1 MSEFYDES
9 GMSVVNPYAVGAAS
23 QMQMDAGNRHDSG
36 NAVAANMEARAVS
49 EVKAQVIMARQFPR
63 DTLYAMDQIL
73 NECKR
78 PTLADAAVYT
88 FPRGKETVSGPSIR
102 LAEVLARNWGNV
114 NFGQE
119 VLERGVDKRGVG
131 FSLVR
136 AFAWDL
142 QTNMYVSRQ
151 FEVKHFRSTKT
162 GGYKLT
168 DDRDI
173 YELEANMAA
182 RRLRACILQVIPGD
196 VTAAAVNACRQTAS
210 SGLNEM
216 MKDEKQRA
224 ALIAKMLRIY
234 EKLGVTQADLEEYLK
249 ARVDD
254 WSADEMLRLKELKNG
269 LDDGAILLGDIFPHL
284 AGNDK
289 NQVISK
295 EQVTQLM
302 EAAAK
307 TGRQGEISD
316 ALKRMKIAKFADVP
330 VARFDE
336 VVKLIESFKPDNK
349 PKQQIPSGANEQKE
363 S

>member
-1 MSEFYDES
+1 MGDYFEDG
-9 GMSVVNPYAVGAAS
+9 GMAVVNPYAVGAAS
-23 QMQMDAGNRHDSG
+23 PMQMDSSRHDSG
-36 NAVAANMEARAVS
+36 NALAANMEARAVS
-49 EVKAQVIMARQFPR
+49 EVKAQVIMARQYPR
-63 DTLYAMDQIL
+63 DPMLAMDQIL
-73 NECKR
+73 RECQR

-119 VLERGVDKRGVG
+119 VLERGTDKRGVG

-142 QTNMYVSRQ
+142 QTNLYVSRQ
-151 FEVKHFRSTKT
+151 FEVKHWRATKT

-168 DDRDI
+168 EDRDI
-173 YELEANMAA
+173 YELEANMGA

-196 VTAAAVNACRQTAS
+196 VTAAAVNACRQTAA
-210 SGLNEM
+210 SGLMEM

-224 ALIAKMLRIY
+224 ALVAKMLRIY
-234 EKLGVTQADLEEYLK
+234 EKMGVSQQDLEDYLK
-249 ARVDD
+249 SLVTNWTADD
-254 WSADEMLRLKELKNG
+254 MLRLKELKNG
-269 LDDGAILLGDIFPHL
+269 LDDGAITLGDVFPHL

-289 NQVISK
+289 NQTITK
-295 EQVTQLM
+295 EQVASLM

-316 ALKRMKIAKFADVP
+316 ALKKMKIAKFADVP
-330 VARFDE
+330 VSRYDE
-336 VVKLIESFKPDNK
+336 VARMIASFMPDVEAK
-349 PKQQIPSGANEQKE
+349 KISAAGEEKKD
-363 S
+363 

>member
-1 MSEFYDES
+1 MSDYFDD
-9 GMSVVNPYAVGAAS
+9 GMSVVNPYAVGAANP
-23 QMQMDAGNRHDSG
+23 MQMDTNRHDSG
-36 NAVAANMEARAVS
+36 NAVAANMEARAIS
-49 EVKAQVIMARQFPR
+49 EVKAQVFMARQYPR
-63 DTLYAMDQIL
+63 DPLYSMDQIL

-142 QTNMYVSRQ
+142 QTNLYVSRQ
-151 FEVKHFRSTKT
+151 FEVKHFRSTRT

-173 YELEANMAA
+173 YELEANMGA

-196 VTAAAVNACRQTAS
+196 VTSAAVNACRQTAS

-224 ALIAKMLRIY
+224 ALVAKMLRIY
-234 EKLGVTQADLEEYLK
+234 EKLGVAQVDLETYLNT
-249 ARVDD
+249 RMED
-254 WSADEMLRLKELKNG
+254 WSADEMLKLKELKNG
-269 LDDGAILLGDIFPHL
+269 LDDGAISLGDIFPHL

-289 NQVISK
+289 NQLISK

-330 VARFDE
+330 AARFDE
-336 VVKLIESFKPDNK
+336 VVKMIASFMPEKPA
-349 PKQQIPSGANEQKE
+349 QIAEGKTEQKGE
-363 S
+363 KQK